1 MKPKASI
8 TAVAV
13 CAMLAALPLIAAQAD
28 KGAAGKTAART
39 AWRAETLSGKIVA
52 VDQAKNVIVVKT
64 SDGTP
69 FDFDITHHTRIKA
82 GDQPVATRD
91 LSADLNK
98 DVSVKFV
105 PERRGDVAESIRISS

>member
-1 MKPKASI
+1 MKPKTSI
-8 TAVAV
+8 IAAAVF
-13 CAMLAALPLIAAQAD
+13 AMLTALPLSAAE
-28 KGAAGKTAART
+28 AGKTPAGKSAAQT
-39 AWRAETLSGKIVA
+39 AWHAETLSGKIVA

-64 SDGTP
+64 PDGTP

-82 GDQPVATRD
+82 GDHPVATKD
-91 LSADLNK
+91 LSTGLNK